1 MKFLTK
7 GQNPKWKFE
16 YAYAAVFIQDWKAQ
30 EAKYRVYR
38 KRFWGWERVNPVL
51 VTGDDFDAYSAA
63 FTAGDITADFNKD
76 GFVTGDDFDAFV
88 LAFESGC

>member
-51 VTGDDFDAYSAA
+51 VTEDDFDSIRQGESAV
-63 FTAGDITADFNKD
+63 
-76 GFVTGDDFDAFV
+76 VTDSQGLRYIEGTV
-88 LAFESGC
+88 R